1 MTSFVLKVIAA
12 VSMFIDHSKYITP
25 DLNNYITV
33 FLGRI
38 SFPLFCFLLVE
49 GYTHTRDFNKYVKR
63 IFIMAI
69 VSQVPFFLFRTLT
82 STFKLLN
89 ICFSLLIGLIAMR
102 GIDKGKNLFVK
113 IIVPTVC
120 VVCSQLLKTDYGAY
134 GIILIIS
141 LFVFRENNL
150 YRNISFGV
158 INAVYYLRQLWLT
171 NLIKNAELI
180 IVIGLIGALSSLIF
194 INLYNGKEGRKSK
207 FLYWFYPL
215 SLIFVVSIN
224 FLIK

>member
-1 MTSFVLKVIAA
+1 M
-12 VSMFIDHSKYITP
+12 IDS
-25 DLNNYITV
+25 
-33 FLGRI
+33 
-38 SFPLFCFLLVE
+38 E
-49 GYTHTRDFNKYVKR
+49 
-63 IFIMAI
+63 
-69 VSQVPFFLFRTLT
+69 FLFFI
-82 STFKLLN
+82 S
-89 ICFSLLIGLIAMR
+89 S
-102 GIDKGKNLFVK
+102 K
-113 IIVPTVC
+113 IFLP
-120 VVCSQLLKTDYGAY
+120 
-134 GIILIIS
+134 
-141 LFVFRENNL
+141 
-150 YRNISFGV
+150 SFGV